1 MRKDLNTR
9 NREKYAHAFKDT
21 FESMDVAIFSCH
33 PDTIYLN
40 FAGEFNQEQEII
52 EPSLL
57 TVESE
62 EVGLLGVIRLDRYYR
77 EDFINLENSL
87 KEHSILM
94 TSINGSDIEEQDINM
109 YKPINLYMAQ
119 AIALYNDRTYI
130 DNIGDIYIN
139 YCSDNGSYCRLIA
152 CDTNDTTSCLETFA
166 LCVERI
172 AAILRSICYCY
183 KEHGC
188 SLENY
193 LSLFNKFDDGN
204 SDFSEFLINYIKMIN
219 KVTDNAEVTSVSPYD
234 KITMK
239 IIETPD
245 EEETSCG
252 CNCCNCND
260 CDCNDC
266 DEMYSGD
273 DCDYCDGCD
282 GCDCEC
288 FDHCDGCVRDNS
300 EDEDD
305 FYDDFEFEDE
315 DEFEDDFDEE
325 EDDFDE
331 EELDEEELDEEEL
344 DEEDKE
350 ENVFERVFI
359 AENPNIHFEEQ
370 TNKPDTKNKKKST
383 DKSKKSSCK
392 QEDTEKNIGIQVGN
406 AKVEAHITDGAIAI
420 KVTGD
425 IPSSIDDIDK
435 FIRNLIEKI

>member
-9 NREKYAHAFKDT
+9 NKEKYAHAFKDN
-21 FESMDVAIFSCH
+21 FESVIIIDFKCYHDCISLEFEGV
-33 PDTIYLN
+33 LN
-40 FAGEFNQEQEII
+40 PETDLVQ
-52 EPSLL
+52 PSIL
-57 TVESE
+57 TVNSKAL
-62 EVGLLGVIRLDRYYR
+62 GLLGVIRLERYYR

-87 KEHSILM
+87 KEHSICM
-94 TSINGSDIEEQDINM
+94 NNINGSDIDEQDINM

-119 AIALYNDRTYI
+119 AIAMYNSRDYV

-139 YCSDNGSYCRLIA
+139 YEYNNSSCYRLIT
-152 CDTNDTTSCLETFA
+152 CDTNDTTSCLETFV
-166 LCVERI
+166 LCMERL
-172 AAILRSICYCY
+172 AAILRSIEYYY
-183 KEHGC
+183 KAKVNNNEDFGSILC
-188 SLENY
+188 KLDSLD
-193 LSLFNKFDDGN
+193 F
-204 SDFSEFLINYIKMIN
+204 SDFLANYTNMIN
-219 KVTDNAEVTSVSPYD
+219 EITDNAEVTSVSPYD

-239 IIETPD
+239 IIETSD

-305 FYDDFEFEDE
+305 YDDYEFEYE

-325 EDDFDE
+325 ELDEDDF
-331 EELDEEELDEEEL
+331 

-383 DKSKKSSCK
+383 DKFKKSSCK
-392 QEDTEKNIGIQVGN
+392 QNDTEKNIGIQVGS

>member
-9 NREKYAHAFKDT
+9 NKEKYAHAFKDN
-21 FESMDVAIFSCH
+21 FESMGVAIFSCYL
-33 PDTIYLN
+33 DTIYLN
-40 FAGEFNQEQEII
+40 FAGEFNQEKELT
-52 EPSLL
+52 EPRIL

-62 EVGLLGVIRLDRYYR
+62 AVGLLGVIRLERYYR

-94 TSINGSDIEEQDINM
+94 NNINGSDIDEQDINM

-119 AIALYNDRTYI
+119 AIAMYNDKTYI
-130 DNIGDIYIN
+130 DNIGDICIN
-139 YCSDNGSYCRLIA
+139 YSSDNGLYYRLIT
-152 CDTNDTTSCLETFA
+152 CDTNDTTSCFETFT

-183 KEHGC
+183 REYGC

-193 LSLFNKFDDGN
+193 LCLFNKFDDGN
-204 SDFSEFLINYIKMIN
+204 SDFSEFLTNYINMIN
-219 KVTDNAEVTSVSPYD
+219 EITDNAEVTSVSPYD
-234 KITMK
+234 KIALK
-239 IIETPD
+239 IVGDFD
-245 EEETSCG
+245 EDTGCG
-252 CNCCNCND
+252 CNCCN
-260 CDCNDC
+260 CNDC

-305 FYDDFEFEDE
+305 FYDDFD
-315 DEFEDDFDEE
+315 EDDF
-325 EDDFDE
+325 
-331 EELDEEELDEEEL
+331 DEEELDEEEL

-370 TNKPDTKNKKKST
+370 TNKPDTKNKKKNT

-392 QEDTEKNIGIQVGN
+392 QEDTEKSIGIQVGN